1 MKLMI
6 NVIGVIIAIL
16 CTIFGLFLIPFFSW
30 LTGFEYL
37 LLFLFIVGC
46 IGLFVTFVGFIRYKR
61 KSCKK
66 VNVLLMTLY
75 ASLSIIMPTSTLALT
90 KYRDFQVEIDGNLT
104 YSKDND
110 YYSKFGIRK
119 FGDYDCYH
127 ARDAYGLRYYVTA
140 DYLRHNIREYNIYDC
155 DGNAV
160 GYGTYSRRDYEYWKD
175 ALRRELKEEY
185 GLYLE

>member
-6 NVIGVIIAIL
+6 NVIGVITVIL
-16 CTIFGLFLIPFFSW
+16 CTILGLFLIPFFSW

-66 VNVLLMTLY
+66 VNVLLITLY

-127 ARDAYGLRYYVTA
+127 ARDTYGQRYYVVG
-140 DYLRHNIREYNIYDC
+140 DWDLKDYNIYDC

-160 GYGTYSRRDYEYWKD
+160 GYGTCSRRDYESLQD